1 VWGVGVQDF
10 MDVDRRKEE
19 CVIEPEF
26 IRVGHPHSC
35 LIYAHALISSTPQ
48 VASHMHIT

>member
-1 VWGVGVQDF
+1 MQLLYHDLCILMLCVGCVVQDF

-26 IRVGHPHSC
+26 IRVGHIHTATS
-35 LIYAHALISSTPQ
+35 YM
-48 VASHMHIT
+48 HMP